1 MRRRLLLLLLP
12 ATALLP
18 LPGAGAAVTFENVQ
32 DGTLTMTSE
41 PGDYIGQ
48 GGSYS
53 FSTPG
58 NIFFARSSQ
67 AGSTITV
74 TVRPDPV
81 DTVFW
86 SLAFAAPAGQQLAP
100 GTYTGAQ
107 RVVSRAPGAPG
118 LDVSGDYRGCNTV
131 AGSFTV
137 LDAVYEPSGYVD
149 SFHAVFEQHCEGMAP
164 ALRGEVQVTNP
175 PPPPPISASLTID
188 ATAQLTGR
196 GAVALHGTISCSRE
210 PDPDWSSIILD
221 VTEPTKSGDRLGYA
235 AVSVPS
241 CPTTPV
247 PWSATVTPVDPKS
260 PFVKG
265 TATVHA
271 VARLRDPFYGEFNG
285 EYVDAASA
293 TATATFKE
301 G

>member
-12 ATALLP
+12 VAALLP
-18 LPGAGAAVTFENVQ
+18 LSGAGAAVTFETVQ
-32 DGTLTMTSE
+32 DGTLTMTSD

-58 NIFFARSSQ
+58 NLFSAQTRES
-67 AGSTITV
+67 GSAIIV

-86 SLAFAAPAGQQLAP
+86 SLEFAAPAGQQLVP
-100 GTYTGAQ
+100 GTYTGAE
-107 RVVSRAPGAPG
+107 RAVSRDPGAPG
-118 LDVSGDYRGCNTV
+118 LDVSGDYRACNTV
-131 AGSFTV
+131 SGSFTV

-175 PPPPPISASLTID
+175 PPPPPISVSLTID
-188 ATAQLTGR
+188 GTAQLTAR
-196 GAVALHGTISCSRE
+196 GAVALHGTIACSRQ
-210 PDPDWSSIILD
+210 PDPERSSIIID
-221 VTEPTKSGDRLGYA
+221 VTEPTKNGNHLGYA
-235 AVSVPS
+235 AVDVGT
-241 CPTTPV
+241 CPTTSV

-265 TATVHA
+265 TASVHA
-271 VARLRDPFYGEFNG
+271 IARLWDPFYET
-285 EYVDAASA
+285 YADAGSASA
-293 TATATFKE
+293 TTSFRE

>member
-12 ATALLP
+12 VAALLP
-18 LPGAGAAVTFENVQ
+18 LSGAGAAVTVETVQ
-32 DGTLTMTSE
+32 DGTLTMTSD

-53 FSTPG
+53 FSTTAG
-58 NIFFARSSQ
+58 NLFFARSRQ
-67 AGSTITV
+67 AGSGILV

-81 DTVFW
+81 DTTFW
-86 SLAFAAPAGQQLAP
+86 SLEFAAPEGQQLVP

-107 RVVSRAPGAPG
+107 RVIVRDPGAPG
-118 LDVSGDYRGCNTV
+118 LDVNGDGRACSRVT
-131 AGSFTV
+131 GSFTV

-149 SFHAVFEQHCEGMAP
+149 SFHAVFEQHCDGQAP

-175 PPPPPISASLTID
+175 PPPPSITASLTID
-188 ATAQLTGR
+188 ATAQVAR
-196 GAVALHGTISCSRE
+196 GAVALHGTISCSRQ
-210 PDPDWSSIILD
+210 PDPDRSSILLD
-221 VTEPTKSGDRLGYA
+221 VTEPTKSGNRLGYA
-235 AVSVPS
+235 AIDVGT
-241 CPTTPV
+241 CPTSPV

-265 TATVHA
+265 AASVHA
-271 VARLRDPFYGEFNG
+271 VARVYDPFYEEFA
-285 EYVDAASA
+285 DAGSA
-293 TATATFKE
+293 TATTSFRE

>member
-1 MRRRLLLLLLP
+1 MMRRLLLLLLP
-12 ATALLP
+12 VAALLP
-18 LPGAGAAVTFENVQ
+18 LSGAGAAVNFENVQ
-32 DGTLTMTSE
+32 DGTLTMTSD

-58 NIFFARSSQ
+58 NLFFARSSQ
-67 AGSTITV
+67 GGSDIVV

-86 SLAFAAPAGQQLAP
+86 SLEFAAPAGQQLVP
-100 GTYTGAQ
+100 GTYTGAE
-107 RVVSRAPGAPG
+107 RAVARDPGAPG
-118 LDVSGDYRGCNTV
+118 LDVSGDYRGCNRVT
-131 AGSFTV
+131 GSFTV

-149 SFHAVFEQHCEGMAP
+149 SFHAVFEQHCEGLAP

-175 PPPPPISASLTID
+175 PPPPPISVGLTID
-188 ATAQLTGR
+188 DTAQVTAR
-196 GAVALHGTISCSRE
+196 GAVALHGTISCSRQ
-210 PDPDWSSIILD
+210 PDPERSSIVID
-221 VTEPTKSGDRLGYA
+221 VTEPTKSGDHLGYA
-235 AVSVPS
+235 AIDVGT

-265 TATVHA
+265 TASVHA
-271 VARLRDPFYGEFNG
+271 IARLWDPFYET
-285 EYVDAASA
+285 YVDAASA
-293 TATATFKE
+293 SATTSFRE

>member
-12 ATALLP
+12 VAALLP
-18 LPGAGAAVTFENVQ
+18 LSGAGAAVTFEAVQ
-32 DGTLTMTSE
+32 DGTLTMTSD

-58 NIFFARSSQ
+58 NLFFAQTREG
-67 AGSTITV
+67 GSAILV
-74 TVRPDPV
+74 TVRLDPV
-81 DTVFW
+81 DTTFW
-86 SLAFAAPAGQQLAP
+86 SLEFAAPAGQPLVP

-107 RVVSRAPGAPG
+107 RAMSRDPGAPG
-118 LDVSGDYRGCNTV
+118 LDVNGDGRACNRVT
-131 AGSFTV
+131 GSFTV

-149 SFHAVFEQHCEGMAP
+149 SFHAVFEQHCEGLAP

-175 PPPPPISASLTID
+175 PPPPPITATLTID
-188 ATAQLTGR
+188 DTAQVTR
-196 GAVALHGTISCSRE
+196 GSVALHGTISCSRA
-210 PDPDWSSIILD
+210 PDPDRSAINLD
-221 VTEPTKSGDRLGYA
+221 VSEPTKSGNRLGYA
-235 AVSVPS
+235 ALSVVS

-247 PWSATVTPVDPKS
+247 PWSITVTPVDPKS

-265 TATVHA
+265 TASVHA
-271 VARLRDPFYGEFNG
+271 VARLFDPFYEQ
-285 EYVDAASA
+285 YVDAASA
-293 TATATFKE
+293 STLTSFRE